1 VDDAVLEKPATE
13 AQFLS
18 KVREVLDL
26 PAQGHAP
33 RSAEQR

>member
-1 VDDAVLEKPATE
+1 VGDAVLEKPATE

-26 PAQGHAP
+26 PAQGHAQYP
-33 RSAEQR
+33 AEQR